1 MLNFCRVLTD
11 LQSGS
16 IEYQDFQSAKVAL
29 QMPIFMASGLQIPMN
44 EFAIRDI
51 FKEEKIKNRSA

>member
-1 MLNFCRVLTD
+1 M
-11 LQSGS
+11 
-16 IEYQDFQSAKVAL
+16 AL

-51 FKEEKIKNRSA
+51 FKEEKIKNRSAWEKEIKTHSWRIGKQEKEPRHS